1 MNQYGFV
8 RITCASPRTAVANPA
23 KNADEILRVLDQAA
37 DSDIVLYP
45 ELSVTGYTCAD
56 LFGQSTLLG
65 AGIRATLRIARATVG
80 RAQLV
85 VVGAPVP
92 AGNSLFNCAV
102 VIGDGSILGIVPKQ
116 YIPNYKEFYESRWF
130 SPAAA
135 STVAHVE
142 LEGLRIPFGID
153 LLFESKTHERSP
165 GTRSVIVGIEI
176 CEDLWVP
183 IPPSAFQAMAGA
195 TVLLNLSASNE
206 TIGKSRYRTDLVVGQ
221 SGRTISAYAM
231 AGSGP
236 SESTTDVVFGGHCL
250 IAENGRL
257 LAESPR
263 VGDGQPIR
271 RDSYTITQDV
281 DIAKLQSDRK
291 VTTTFDDGSSI
302 MKPFR
307 LVPFSLAE
315 AMEGL
320 KRDVPGTPFVPVE
333 GPELHRRCA
342 EIFGIQCAGLAKRI
356 EQLPPKTPL
365 YLGVSGG
372 LDSTL
377 ALLVSVSTC
386 DSLGLDRGL
395 IHGITMP
402 GFGTTQRTRTNAVA
416 LMEHLGVSAETID
429 IGALAVQAFDEMGHA
444 PFGIDCRDLDVESFR
459 AALARVPREACHDLT
474 FENVQARLR
483 TFLLMSKGF
492 VVGTGDLSELA
503 LGWSTYNGDHMS
515 MYNPNCSIPK
525 TLVKFLVRY
534 VALNQFP
541 EGAVRQT
548 LLSIVET
555 TISPELLPVGAAGEI
570 EQSTEATLGPYELL
584 DFILYHAIRCGYSP
598 AKILFMSQFATFTQ
612 PYPRGLVERT
622 LGTFFSRFFSQ
633 QYKRS
638 CVPDGPKVGTV
649 SLSPRGDWRMPSDAD
664 PSEWLKWVQD

>member
-1 MNQYGFV
+1 MARSWESFPSN
-8 RITCASPRTAVANPA
+8 TSPTTRNST
-23 KNADEILRVLDQAA
+23 RV
-37 DSDIVLYP
+37 
-45 ELSVTGYTCAD
+45 
-56 LFGQSTLLG
+56 
-65 AGIRATLRIARATVG
+65 
-80 RAQLV
+80 
-85 VVGAPVP
+85 
-92 AGNSLFNCAV
+92 
-102 VIGDGSILGIVPKQ
+102 DGSARPRPCTAA
-116 YIPNYKEFYESRWF
+116 YI
-130 SPAAA
+130 
-135 STVAHVE
+135 E

-153 LLFESKTHERSP
+153 LLFEAKTHERSP
-165 GTRSVIVGIEI
+165 GNGSVIVGIEI

-291 VTTTFDDGSSI
+291 VTTTFDDGSS
-302 MKPFR
+302 MVKPFR

-315 AMEGL
+315 TMDGL

-356 EQLPPKTPL
+356 EQLPPRTPL

-402 GFGTTQRTRTNAVA
+402 GFGTTQRTRTNALA
-416 LMEHLGVSAETID
+416 LMEHLGVSGRDDRHQRA
-429 IGALAVQAFDEMGHA
+429 GATSLRGNGARSV
-444 PFGIDCRDLDVESFR
+444 RD
-459 AALARVPREACHDLT
+459 
-474 FENVQARLR
+474 RL
-483 TFLLMSKGF
+483 
-492 VVGTGDLSELA
+492 
-503 LGWSTYNGDHMS
+503 
-515 MYNPNCSIPK
+515 P
-525 TLVKFLVRY
+525 
-534 VALNQFP
+534 
-541 EGAVRQT
+541 
-548 LLSIVET
+548 
-555 TISPELLPVGAAGEI
+555 
-570 EQSTEATLGPYELL
+570 GP
-584 DFILYHAIRCGYSP
+584 
-598 AKILFMSQFATFTQ
+598 
-612 PYPRGLVERT
+612 
-622 LGTFFSRFFSQ
+622 
-633 QYKRS
+633 
-638 CVPDGPKVGTV
+638 
-649 SLSPRGDWRMPSDAD
+649 
-664 PSEWLKWVQD
+664 